1 MEDANNSKL
10 KDSML
15 SIMMEKCSRLREYT
29 REVCHP
35 GLTWSEAVS
44 EGKMHLKGTK
54 VNSHPEERDSSGV
67 KEEKKKKYLRNH
79 DQI

>member
-54 VNSHPEERDSSGV
+54 VKSHPEERDSSGV
-67 KEEKKKKYLRNH
+67 KEEKKKKYLKNH